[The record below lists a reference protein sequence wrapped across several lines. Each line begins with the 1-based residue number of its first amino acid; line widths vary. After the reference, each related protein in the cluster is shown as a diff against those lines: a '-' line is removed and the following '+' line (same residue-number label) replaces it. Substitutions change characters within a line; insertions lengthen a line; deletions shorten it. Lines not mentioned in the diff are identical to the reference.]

1 MTMSK
6 KMTLSRKLIS
16 GFAAVS
22 LFTLLLGA
30 FALVRMWNVRHT
42 ANQLSQEVVP
52 EVAVANEVE
61 RSSLQTMYAARGFAF
76 TESDEYLKEARTHL
90 KKTRDFI
97 QAAAAHAEKYDL
109 AELRKNAKRAGEK
122 AAEYEQHLND
132 TARITQLIEAEK
144 TRMNESAALY
154 MKSAREYVD
163 SQGKKLDQDI
173 DLLVGEKLTQ
183 QKMNERVTKVDLG
196 NEIIAAAGEIRIGAW
211 RSIAERDPAQFN
223 ETMKRFPEL
232 LKKLDQLKTLTL
244 IKEDLEDLANIRT
257 AAESYQTAMN
267 QFLTLWTQREELGKK
282 RNAVAA
288 EVLAA
293 AEDTAKY
300 GMKRTTA
307 STDSA
312 AAALTS
318 SSVTLMIGVAV
329 CSVLAMALG
338 FLIARSIT
346 KPILNV
352 AHTISAGAE
361 QTAAAAGQ
369 VTSSSQSLAEGA
381 SEQAASLEETT
392 SSLEEMSSMTKRNS
406 DNAQRA
412 NELARQASNS
422 AEAGAADMQAMA
434 AAMTDIKASSDDI
447 SKIIK
452 TIDEI
457 AFQTNI
463 LALNAAVEAARAGEA
478 GMGFAVVADEVRNL
492 AQRSAAAAKETASK
506 IEAAIGKTSLGVS
519 LSEKVTTR
527 LQEIVAQAKQVDALV
542 AEVATASR
550 EQTQGI
556 EQVNLAIGQI
566 DKVTQN
572 NAANAEESASA
583 AEELNAQTE
592 SLKDAVGQLL
602 VLVNGGT
609 DTAARTTHHRPV
621 AAHPIHAA
629 TDAANANHGTPRK
642 AAAAKPPPG
651 KAIAHPVRAKS
662 NSELVMPPERS
673 TPPAFESFTD
683 HH

>member
-1 MTMSK
+1 MTK
-6 KMTLSRKLIS
+6 KMTLSRKLIT

-22 LFTLLLGA
+22 LFTLLLGL
-30 FALVRMWNVRHT
+30 FALIRMWSVRET
-42 ANQLSQEVVP
+42 ANTLSQKIVP

-61 RSSLQTMYAARGFAF
+61 RSALQTMYAARGYAY
-76 TESDEYLKEARTHL
+76 TENEEFLKEARADL
-90 KKTRDFI
+90 KLTRDFI
-97 QAAAAHAEKYDL
+97 QSAAAHAEKFDL
-109 AELRKNAKRAGEK
+109 PRLRENAKKAGEK
-122 AAEYEQHLND
+122 AAQYDQYLND
-132 TARITQLIEAEK
+132 TAKVTQQIEQEK
-144 TRMNESAALY
+144 ERMNAAGASFV
-154 MKSAREYVD
+154 KAAREYID
-163 SQGKKLDQDI
+163 TQDKKLDQDI
-173 DLLVGEKLTQ
+173 DLLVAEKLTQ
-183 QKMNERVTKVDLG
+183 QKMNERVTKVELG
-196 NEIIAAAGEIRIGAW
+196 NDVFNDGGAIRIGAW
-211 RSIAERDPAQFN
+211 KSIAERDPAQFT
-223 ETMKRFPEL
+223 ETMKRFPDL
-232 LKKLDQLKTLTL
+232 LAKLDQLKTLTVV
-244 IKEDLEDLANIRT
+244 KEDLDDLAVIRT
-257 AAESYQTAMN
+257 SVENYRAAMT
-267 QFLTLWTQREELGKK
+267 QFLSLWQQREELGKK
-282 RNAVAA
+282 RNAVAV

-293 AEDTAKY
+293 AEETAKH
-300 GMKRTTA
+300 GMKLTTSA
-307 STDSA
+307 TDA
-312 AAALTS
+312 AASELTS
-318 SSVTLMIGVAV
+318 SATLLMAGVAL
-329 CSVLAMALG
+329 CAVLGMGLG

-346 KPILNV
+346 KPILQ
-352 AHTISAGAE
+352 AAETISSGAE
-361 QTAAAAGQ
+361 QSASAAAQ
-369 VTSSSQSLAEGA
+369 VTASSQSLAEGA

-412 NELARQASNS
+412 NELARQASQS
-422 AEAGAADMQAMA
+422 AEAGASDMQAMA

-506 IEAAIGKTSLGVS
+506 IEAAISKTSLGVT

-527 LQEIVAQAKQVDALV
+527 LQEIVTQAKQVDALV

-556 EQVNLAIGQI
+556 EQVNLAISQI

-592 SLKDAVGQLL
+592 SLKDAVGDLL

-609 DTAARTTHHRPV
+609 DRSGHHSGRKSV
-621 AAHPIHAA
+621 TAHPIHAA
-629 TDAANANHGTPRK
+629 PETPAAGHAAPRK
-642 AAAAKPPPG
+642 AVAAKPPTG
-651 KAIAHPVRAKS
+651 KAVAHPIRAKS
-662 NSELVMPPERS
+662 APDLVMPPERNGS
-673 TPPAFESFTD
+673 PAFESFTD